1 LFDEL
6 WETGSWPR
14 MAEIWNDGELV
25 ACDAIV
31 CDEPKDIIEIGTVLS
46 LDGSCPRPGLVGM
59 DWATLPPPTSEDN
72 EPDDDIVAD
81 WVWINPEFELKIE
94 TTAGDW
100 TLLAPDNADL
110 CVEEASATDDDILVG
125 LSGGQETIPR
135 QFRELAEG
143 ATFDEEPI
151 VDEEAIEDETTEPL
165 LVPELERLWRD
176 GLCKAEPRTTVED
189 FTDAEETFGTEP
201 LIALEPLFNT
211 EETFVVV
218 GLVMENEDSRDGE
231 IVALDEI
238 GAFTFVETRDVPEVS
253 CSLLEVEAIFVSIEG
268 IILELAS
275 FCEELRL
282 LLDDVLVLVEV
293 DARFTE
299 LEGLLLG
306 VLNPELIVL
315 FAELEATGLVSFE
328 PRIGLVSRDELEA
341 LLDLSTTSAKDD
353 AFLEFEDP
361 LLELD
366 ACVDVVGRV

>member
-1 LFDEL
+1 
-6 WETGSWPR
+6 
-14 MAEIWNDGELV
+14 
-25 ACDAIV
+25 
-31 CDEPKDIIEIGTVLS
+31 
-46 LDGSCPRPGLVGM
+46 
-59 DWATLPPPTSEDN
+59 
-72 EPDDDIVAD
+72 
-81 WVWINPEFELKIE
+81 
-94 TTAGDW
+94 
-100 TLLAPDNADL
+100 
-110 CVEEASATDDDILVG
+110 
-125 LSGGQETIPR
+125 
-135 QFRELAEG
+135 
-143 ATFDEEPI
+143 
-151 VDEEAIEDETTEPL
+151 
-165 LVPELERLWRD
+165 
-176 GLCKAEPRTTVED
+176 
-189 FTDAEETFGTEP
+189 
-201 LIALEPLFNT
+201 LFNT